1 MTNPIKVGSRKS
13 ALALAQVKEV
23 FDSLKTVPLFEV
35 TTFDAAGDIDKTTS
49 LTSKPAENFFTDVL
63 DQALLRH
70 EIDVAIHS
78 AKDLPAVIPNG
89 LKIFAL
95 TAVLDDTDAWVGK
108 IPWANL
114 AEGVRVGTSSALRQ
128 RQTIQLHPKATIV
141 DIRGTIEER
150 IDLFK
155 QGKVDGIIIATC
167 ALKRLQLQNLIT
179 DILPWEGMPLQGQL
193 AIVGRSDDVVI
204 KRLFAPLD
212 VRLGYGKVTLVGAGP
227 GDPSL
232 ITQKGID
239 VLKKADCVI
248 YDYLVNKEILN
259 YAPRANHVYAGKR
272 KKDHTLTQD
281 QLSRMLK
288 LKAMQ
293 GLNVV
298 RLKGGDPLI
307 FGRGADEILY
317 LRDYHIEVDIV
328 PGISSATGI
337 PAVLGVPLTARGISN
352 SVAFISAHS
361 EDEDIKGP
369 MPIKI
374 PKCDTVV
381 FFMGLTKI
389 YEIIAT
395 LKQENWPLTT
405 PMMIVANGTR
415 DNEQIVTGNLA
426 TIEDIV
432 KESKIAPPALIIVGE
447 TVKFYNKNLKKT
459 FLHCGTHP
467 QLYQTLGNIIS
478 WPMIDITPISFNAQ
492 ERDVLGQEFDQSQIV
507 ILTSPTAVKTFM
519 PFISSFRTQTQI
531 KSKIFAV
538 LGQHSAQTLSFL
550 GGHAHIIAQ
559 EETAQGLF
567 AVLKAVMSFKEKRF
581 FFPRSSIP
589 NPFLIDALRQEGAF
603 VYECA
608 IYDNIKPTRGPL
620 PNQHIDGIIF
630 TSPSTV
636 FNFLEDYDTIP
647 SHWDILAKGPVTHK
661 ALREAGYRSK
671 ILI

>member
-1 MTNPIKVGSRKS
+1 MANPIKVGSRKS
-13 ALALAQVKEV
+13 SLALAQVKEV
-23 FDSLKTVPLFEV
+23 IDSLKTITPFEI
-35 TTFDAAGDIDKTTS
+35 TTFDTAGDRDKTTS
-49 LTSKPAENFFTDVL
+49 LTSKPSENFFTDAL

-70 EIDVAIHS
+70 DIDVAIHS
-78 AKDLPAVIPNG
+78 AKDLPAVIPQG

-95 TAVLDDTDAWVGK
+95 TAILDDTDAWVGK
-108 IPWANL
+108 VAWANL
-114 AEGVRVGTSSALRQ
+114 SNGARVGTSSQLRQ
-128 RQTIQLHPKATIV
+128 YQTMQLHPKATIV
-141 DIRGTIEER
+141 DIRGTIDER
-150 IDLFK
+150 IKMYKD
-155 QGKVDGIIIATC
+155 GKVDGVIIATC
-167 ALKRLQLQNLIT
+167 ALKRLKLQDLIT

-193 AIVGRSDDVVI
+193 AVVGRSDDVVI

-232 ITQKGID
+232 ITQKGIE
-239 VLKKADCVI
+239 VLKKADCVL

-259 YAPRANHVYAGKR
+259 YAPSAHHIYAGKR
-272 KKDHTLTQD
+272 KKDHTLTQG

-328 PGISSATGI
+328 PGVSSATGI
-337 PAVLGVPLTARGISN
+337 PGILGVPLTARGISN
-352 SVAFISAHS
+352 SVAFISGHS
-361 EDEDIKGP
+361 EDEDIKGS

-381 FFMGLTKI
+381 FLMGLTKI

-395 LKQENWPLTT
+395 LKQDNWPLTT

-415 DNEQIVTGNLA
+415 DNEQIVTGNLD

-459 FLHCGTHP
+459 FLHCGTNP
-467 QLYQTLGNIIS
+467 LLYQTLGNIIS
-478 WPMIDITPISFNAQ
+478 WPMIEIKPINFNAE
-492 ERDVLGQEFDQSQIV
+492 ERDVLGQEFDRSQFV
-507 ILTSPTAVKTFM
+507 ILTSPTAVKNFM
-519 PFISSFRTQTQI
+519 PLISSIRSQTQI

-538 LGQHSAQTLSFL
+538 LGQHSAATLTSL

-567 AVLKAVMSFKEKRF
+567 EVFKAVMFFKDKYIL
-581 FFPRSSIP
+581 FPRSSIS
-589 NPFLIDALRQEGAF
+589 NPFLIDALRQEGAH

-608 IYDNIKPTRGPL
+608 VYENIKPSRGPL
-620 PNQHIDGIIF
+620 PNEHIDGIIF

-636 FNFLEDYDTIP
+636 YNFLEEYDTIP